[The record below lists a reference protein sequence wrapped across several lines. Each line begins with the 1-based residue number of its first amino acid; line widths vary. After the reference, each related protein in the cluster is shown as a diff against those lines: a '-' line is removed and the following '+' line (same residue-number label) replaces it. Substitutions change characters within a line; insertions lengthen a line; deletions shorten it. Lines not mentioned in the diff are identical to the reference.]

1 MEIIRRTYVSVF
13 VIFIQFRSEAISDG
27 AVDFFKTVRCKQ
39 RHDIQT
45 SLNACELG
53 NSENTD
59 PGRLKL

>member
-13 VIFIQFRSEAISDG
+13 VIFIKFRSEAISDG
-27 AVDFFKTVRCKQ
+27 AVDFFKTVTCKQ

-53 NSENTD
+53 NSENTG